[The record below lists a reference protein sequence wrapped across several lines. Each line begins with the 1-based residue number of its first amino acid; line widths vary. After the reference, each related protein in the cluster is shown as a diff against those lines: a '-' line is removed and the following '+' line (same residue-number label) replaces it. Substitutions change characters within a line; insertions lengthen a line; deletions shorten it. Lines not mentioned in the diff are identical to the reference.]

1 LAIRD
6 DGDGDGD
13 NRSNDVTMQQY
24 VDRSKSCAS
33 GFSQIIITTSLPIND
48 T

>member
-1 LAIRD
+1 MMELAM
-6 DGDGDGD
+6 
-13 NRSNDVTMQQY
+13 VTTGATMELY

-33 GFSQIIITTSLPIND
+33 GFSQIITTSLPIND